1 MRILVIGRDGQLSHS
16 LAEQGSKRT
25 DLELKAVGRPQLDL
39 ERPDTIDNE
48 IVAFRPDVVVN
59 AAAYTAVDKAESEPE
74 KALAVNREGA
84 AVASGAA
91 AKVNSAFIHISTDY
105 VFDGRKSE
113 PYVEEDETGPLNVY
127 GRSKLE
133 GERAVLAAH
142 PRALV
147 LRTSWLFSPFGS
159 NFMKT
164 MLRLG
169 SERPVL
175 RVVGDQIGN
184 PTSALDLAS
193 AILDIAPVLQEEP
206 GGLYHL
212 SGADSTSWYDFADFI
227 FQEGKKH
234 GWPSPALEAIPSSE
248 YKTPAQR
255 PDNSRLNCNAFASRF
270 GITLRPWNDAVL
282 EVVARYMSR

>member
-1 MRILVIGRDGQLSHS
+1 MRILVIGRDGQLSQS
-16 LAEQGSKRT
+16 LAEHARKHPGL
-25 DLELKAVGRPQLDL
+25 DLRAVGRPQLDL
-39 ERPDTIDNE
+39 ERPGTMADQID
-48 IVAFRPDVVVN
+48 AYRPDVVIN

-74 KALAVNREGA
+74 KAFAINRD
-84 AVASGAA
+84 GAA
-91 AKVNSAFIHISTDY
+91 AAARAAASVNAGFVHISTDY

-169 SERPVL
+169 AERPML

-193 AILDIAPVLQEEP
+193 AILDVAPMLREEA

-212 SGADSTSWYDFADFI
+212 SGRDSTNWHDFAEFI
-227 FQEGKKH
+227 FREGKKH
-234 GWPSPALEAIPSSE
+234 GRASPTLEAISGSE
-248 YKTPAQR
+248 YKTPARR
-255 PDNSRLNCNAFASRF
+255 PANSRLNCNAFASRF
-270 GITLRPWNDAVL
+270 GITLRPWNEAAS
-282 EVVARYMSR
+282 EVVARCVSR